1 MKKYLEEKN
10 IELVLI
16 YGDGDSADR
25 SKGDLVDIEW
35 GVKIKN
41 RIISI
46 LERRLY
52 WQNVFSHIK
61 RGDLVI
67 VEQASRLIINYIL
80 QILSSMKYIRL
91 AYWGH
96 GVNYMAK
103 SDNDIAEIIKRKLIT
118 KVDWWFAYNQA
129 TVKIVES
136 AGYPR
141 NKITDVQNSIDVDA
155 LREGI
160 NSVSFSETESLK
172 KILEIDKNS
181 RIILYIGGLYQ
192 EKGIVELIEAS
203 KIVNR
208 LYPDTILLI
217 VGSGPLK
224 EYVKQEERKSEH
236 IRFAGPLFGRD
247 KIVALKIADVI
258 AMYDAVGLVALDS
271 LTAGV
276 PIITTEGKNH
286 GPEIEYLINGK
297 TSIITNYNLESF
309 ADGIIRLIKSKEE
322 LDNMKMENIRESYNY
337 SMVKMVNNFGGGI
350 EYAIK
355 YYKI

>member
-1 MKKYLEEKN
+1 
-10 IELVLI
+10 
-16 YGDGDSADR
+16 
-25 SKGDLVDIEW
+25 
-35 GVKIKN
+35 
-41 RIISI
+41 
-46 LERRLY
+46 
-52 WQNVFSHIK
+52 
-61 RGDLVI
+61 
-67 VEQASRLIINYIL
+67 
-80 QILSSMKYIRL
+80 MKYIRL